1 MINGIIKT
9 AALTPEIR
17 VGDVKGNLKNAVSL
31 AKEAAALGVKIAV
44 FPELSLTGATAGD
57 LFFTSTIHKS
67 AEVAVSDFA
76 DATEELD
83 TLFFVGA
90 PVSLSGRIYNA
101 TVAIYG
107 GDILGI
113 IPKTALSPDERRY
126 FSQSEGVTEVV
137 FGGRETIF
145 GSEIL
150 IGCEGVDGLLI
161 AAAIGSEIKAPLSTA
176 RFAAAAGATLIV
188 NPDSSPELVSRAE
201 NEDVFLRS
209 ESRTLACA
217 VIRAEA
223 GVGESGTDG
232 VFGGR
237 SGVYSLGRRLAN
249 AEPYKSG
256 ITLADIDTELIAF
269 KRNRLQG
276 FEGDLSDYEIV
287 SFAPEISETPLSEKP
302 NKYPFIPENEAVRD
316 SRMAEIYEMQAT
328 ALAKR
333 IERSYSKGV
342 VVGVSGG
349 LDSTLALLVAARSMD
364 ILGMPRSNITS
375 VTMPCFGTT
384 KRTKSNAEKLAE
396 TLKTELRVVDIKA
409 AVTQHFKDIGHDTED
424 FSVVYE
430 NAQARERTQVLM
442 DIANATGALVVGTG
456 DLSELALG
464 WATYNGDHM
473 SMYGVNAGI
482 PKTLMR
488 YMVGYIA
495 KNAEEN
501 GEKELS
507 AVLLGVLDTPVSPE
521 LLPPKDGEIAQ
532 CTEGIVGPYELHDF
546 FLYNLV
552 ACGYSAEKILRLA
565 TLAFEGEYDAETV
578 KGWLRVFMRRFF
590 SQQFKRSCLP
600 DGPKIGGVGF
610 SPRGDFKLP
619 SDAVGKLWEIE

>member
-1 MINGIIKT
+1 
-9 AALTPEIR
+9 
-17 VGDVKGNLKNAVSL
+17 
-31 AKEAAALGVKIAV
+31 
-44 FPELSLTGATAGD
+44 
-57 LFFTSTIHKS
+57 
-67 AEVAVSDFA
+67 
-76 DATEELD
+76 
-83 TLFFVGA
+83 
-90 PVSLSGRIYNA
+90 
-101 TVAIYG
+101 
-107 GDILGI
+107 
-113 IPKTALSPDERRY
+113 
-126 FSQSEGVTEVV
+126 
-137 FGGRETIF
+137 
-145 GSEIL
+145 
-150 IGCEGVDGLLI
+150 
-161 AAAIGSEIKAPLSTA
+161 
-176 RFAAAAGATLIV
+176 
-188 NPDSSPELVSRAE
+188 
-201 NEDVFLRS
+201 
-209 ESRTLACA
+209 
-217 VIRAEA
+217 
-223 GVGESGTDG
+223 
-232 VFGGR
+232 
-237 SGVYSLGRRLAN
+237 
-249 AEPYKSG
+249 
-256 ITLADIDTELIAF
+256 
-269 KRNRLQG
+269 
-276 FEGDLSDYEIV
+276 
-287 SFAPEISETPLSEKP
+287 
-302 NKYPFIPENEAVRD
+302 
-316 SRMAEIYEMQAT
+316 MAEIYEMQAT

-396 TLKTELRVVDIKA
+396 ALKTELRVVDIKA

-507 AVLLGVLDTPVSPE
+507 AVLLGILDTPVSPE

-565 TLAFEGEYDAETV
+565 TLAFEGEYDDETV

-600 DGPKIGGVGF
+600 DGPKIGGVVF

>member
-1 MINGIIKT
+1 MTNGIIKVC
-9 AALTPEIR
+9 AVTPDIR
-17 VGDVKGNLKNAVSL
+17 VGDITGNLKNIIAL
-31 AKEAAALGVKIAV
+31 AKEAGDGGAKVAV
-44 FPELSLTGATAGD
+44 FPELCLSGATAGD
-57 LFFTSTIHKS
+57 LFFTRTLLRA
-67 AEVAVSDFA
+67 AEEAVSDFA
-76 DATEELD
+76 DATEDID
-83 TLFFVGA
+83 TLFLIGA
-90 PVSLSGRIYNA
+90 PVSLSGKTYNA
-101 TVAIYG
+101 AVAVYG

-113 IPKTALSPDERRY
+113 IPKTALTADERRY
-126 FSQSEGVTEVV
+126 FSVSEGVTEIL

-150 IGCEGVDGLLI
+150 ISAEGLDSLLI
-161 AAAIGSEIKAPLSTA
+161 ATAVGSEISAPLSA
-176 RFAAAAGATLIV
+176 SRFAAAAGATLV
-188 NPDSSPELVSRAE
+188 LNPYSAPELVTRAE
-201 NEDVFLRS
+201 KENCFLS
-209 ESRTLACA
+209 AESASLCCA

-237 SGVYSLGRRLAN
+237 SSVYSLGKALAC
-249 AEPYKSG
+249 AKAYAGG
-256 ITLADIDTELIAF
+256 IIYADIDTELIAF
-269 KRNRLQG
+269 RRKRAVG
-276 FEGDLSDYEIV
+276 FEGELSDYEIV
-287 SFAPEISETPLSEKP
+287 SFAPEIKETTLSARPK
-302 NKYPFIPENEAVRD
+302 KLSFVPEDKALRE
-316 SRMAEIYEMQAT
+316 SRLAEIYEMQSV

-333 IERSYSKGV
+333 IERSYSKGA

-364 ILGMPRSNITS
+364 ILGMPRKNLIS

-396 TLKTELRVVDIKA
+396 ALGTTLLTVDIKA
-409 AVTQHFKDIGHDTED
+409 AVTQHFKDIGHDSED

-442 DIANATGALVVGTG
+442 DIANAKGALVVGTG

-488 YMVGYIA
+488 YIVAHIA
-495 KNAEEN
+495 EN
-501 GEKELS
+501 SEKELS
-507 AVLLGVLDTPVSPE
+507 EVLIGVLNTPVSPE

-552 ACGYSAEKILRLA
+552 ANGFSAEKILRLA
-565 TLAFEGEYDAETV
+565 TLAFEGEYDGETV

-600 DGPKIGGVGF
+600 DGPKIGSVGF